1 MDLVLSPTSLS
12 LTSQLAQTTGAGEF
26 RTEEILQTNTLWYY
40 TIPSLNRDEFYY
52 QGSLIDESPPEFIR
66 LPYSHS
72 ECFVRQLATNDYN
85 QLLFEIEFDVLEPQ
99 GLSSVSYQIGSFP
112 RGSDI
117 IDASE
122 IRGGRIV
129 VPHVLIPATPIH
141 VTVTAVN
148 HNGYETLAT
157 CSMSSYYDRSPP
169 LARITPIRS
178 VSSHP
183 NKISVLFS
191 LFDEFGLDTPLQVA
205 IGTVPGDYGNDIMDW
220 TNFNLSSISTQIEDS
235 TSPLNEFSFN
245 RVRSYTLLCDAYKN
259 YVGMPHI

>member
-26 RTEEILQTNTLWYY
+26 TTEEILQTNTLWYY
-40 TIPSLNRDEFYY
+40 TIPPLNRDEFYY
-52 QGSLIDESPPEFIR
+52 QGSLVDESPPEFTR
-66 LPYSHS
+66 LPYYSNS
-72 ECFVRQLATNDYN
+72 DCYVRQLATNDFN
-85 QLLFEIEFDVLEPQ
+85 RHLFEIEFDVSEPQ

-117 IDASE
+117 IGDSD
-122 IRGGRIV
+122 ITGDRIV
-129 VPHVLIPATPIH
+129 IPNQLIPSTPIH

-157 CSMSSYYDRSPP
+157 CTMSSYYDRSPP

-183 NKISVLFS
+183 NKISALFS

-220 TNFNLSSISTQIEDS
+220 INFNLSSITSQPEDNED
-235 TSPLNEFSFN
+235 PLNLFGFN
-245 RVRSYTLLCDAYKN
+245 RVRPHNIIVSLLHY
-259 YVGMPHI
+259 YI